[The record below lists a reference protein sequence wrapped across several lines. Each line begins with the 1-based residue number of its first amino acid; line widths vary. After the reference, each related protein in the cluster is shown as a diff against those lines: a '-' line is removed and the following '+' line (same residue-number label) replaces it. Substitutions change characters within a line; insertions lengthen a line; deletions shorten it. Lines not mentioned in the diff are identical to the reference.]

1 MKNSV
6 IYTGVA
12 VLAVLLVAG
21 TVFMSSNIMSNIQ
34 ADSDKYVVSTAD
46 VDKNTVSINGVNNV
60 SNVPVESNTTENTTV
75 SVVADVTGDVT
86 NPRVEESIGSE
97 IEDSTIDCSNFKV
110 IDRNG
115 QETVYV
121 IQNGDTLSSIS
132 GRVGYSVDE
141 LAEYN
146 HIADVNLIYSDSALR
161 LPQQDEKK

>member
-1 MKNSV
+1 MKNSI

-12 VLAVLLVAG
+12 VLAVILVAG

-34 ADSDKYVVSTAD
+34 ADSDKYVISTVA
-46 VDKNTVSINGVNNV
+46 VDKNTVSVNDVNNV
-60 SNVPVESNTTENTTV
+60 STVPVESNTTENTTV
-75 SVVADVTGDVT
+75 PVVADVTVDVT

-97 IEDSTIDCSNFKV
+97 IEDSTIDGSNFKV

-121 IQNGDTLSSIS
+121 IQNGDTLSYIS
-132 GRVGYSVDE
+132 EQVGYSVDE

-146 HIADVNLIYSDSALR
+146 HIADVNLIYSDSA
-161 LPQQDEKK
+161 

>member
-6 IYTGVA
+6 VYTGVA
-12 VLAVLLVAG
+12 VLAVALVTG

-34 ADSDKYVVSTAD
+34 ADSDKYVTSTVD
-46 VDKNTVSINGVNNV
+46 VDKNTVSVNDVNNV
-60 SNVPVESNTTENTTV
+60 STVPVESNTTENTTV
-75 SVVADVTGDVT
+75 PVVADFTVDVT

-97 IEDSTIDCSNFKV
+97 IEDSTIDGSNFKV

-121 IQNGDTLSSIS
+121 IQNGDTLSYIS
-132 GRVGYSVDE
+132 EQVGYSVDE